1 MNTCQDSSLNS
12 EVDVEFKTNISEFC
26 DLYTTALKQT
36 REMFNDH
43 ANPTKKTK
51 QVQLM
56 PISFGMIRTCLGKP
70 EPVTVRILFDSGASK
85 TLVKESFCTKLHTKE
100 STTTAWNTMAGTF
113 HTNKTAKIQ
122 FALPEFND
130 TAVIEHKA
138 HVTKNLG
145 NYDIIVG
152 GDLLKTIE
160 MDIKYVYLWLVELIY
175 YHL

>member
-1 MNTCQDSSLNS
+1 
-12 EVDVEFKTNISEFC
+12 
-26 DLYTTALKQT
+26 
-36 REMFNDH
+36 MFNDH
-43 ANPTKKTK
+43 AKPTKKTK

-56 PISFGMIRTCLGKP
+56 PISFGMIRTCLSKP

-85 TLVKESFCTKLHTKE
+85 TLVKESFCTKLRTKE

-152 GDLLKTIE
+152 GNLLKTIG
-160 MDIKYVYLWLVELIY
+160 MDIKYSTMTMSWGGVEVPMKINRCNIY
-175 YHL
+175 SWERQCCCRCTQSTTYSITNNFN